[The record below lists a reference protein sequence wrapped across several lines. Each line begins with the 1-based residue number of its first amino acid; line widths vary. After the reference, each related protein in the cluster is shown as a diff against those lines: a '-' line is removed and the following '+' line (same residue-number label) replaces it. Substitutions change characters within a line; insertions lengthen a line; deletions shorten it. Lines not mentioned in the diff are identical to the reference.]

1 MSYSSFINNPA
12 YANLFNSTLLNENLI
27 NFIDSTDVQSYLN
40 NDPTTIYTLKNLFE
54 ATPGVSRNIVAN
66 GGTTVQSDPVL
77 LIPVGGGLSG
87 TNTITVPA
95 GTYNLNM
102 KIRIKLQVA
111 QPSNMTYGE
120 LVVYNAVDPTLFT
133 TKIAVSSSASFV
145 QSVDSTLTFV
155 DINDTQR
162 IVLATETTLSMIY
175 QYSNSVGL
183 HTVVY
188 GITDGI
194 DYTTVMTLQ
203 PTI

>member
-40 NDPTTIYTLKNLFE
+40 NDPTTIYTLKNLYQ
-54 ATPGVSRNIVAN
+54 AAAGVSRNLVAN
-66 GGTTVQSDPVL
+66 NGTTTIQDPVL
-77 LIPVGGGLSG
+77 LNAGGG

-102 KIRIKLQVA
+102 KIRINIQDA
-111 QPSNMTYGE
+111 TPANMTYGE
-120 LVVYNAVDPTLFT
+120 LVVYDAVDPIVFT

-145 QSVDSTLTFV
+145 QSVASTLTFV

-162 IVLATETTLSMIY
+162 IVLAAETTLSMIY